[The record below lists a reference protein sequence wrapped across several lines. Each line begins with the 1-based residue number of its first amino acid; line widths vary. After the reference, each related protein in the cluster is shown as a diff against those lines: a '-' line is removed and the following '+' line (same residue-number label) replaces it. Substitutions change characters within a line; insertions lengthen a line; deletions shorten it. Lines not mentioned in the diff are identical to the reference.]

1 MSTKRD
7 MNLRKNLDG
16 THFSAIIS
24 KFYTDEKY
32 NYAMLL
38 L

>member
-16 THFSAIIS
+16 TDILCEGFFDAYFSKEEAG
-24 KFYTDEKY
+24 
-32 NYAMLL
+32 
-38 L
+38 